1 MPPKII
7 HSIALRPDQVEWLRS
22 HKELNFSAFVQKKLD
37 ERIRE
42 GVAIKAAH

>member
-7 HSIALRPDQVEWLRS
+7 HSIALRPDQVEWLRE

-37 ERIRE
+37 DKIRE
-42 GVAIKAAH
+42 EAASKAA